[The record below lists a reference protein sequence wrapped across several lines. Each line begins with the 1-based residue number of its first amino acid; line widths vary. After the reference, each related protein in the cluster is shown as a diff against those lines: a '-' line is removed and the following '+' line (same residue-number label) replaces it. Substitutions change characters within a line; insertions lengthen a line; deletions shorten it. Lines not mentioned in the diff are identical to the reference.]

1 MHDTALLQALK
12 LKGRAPVEALAS
24 ALGRGEGDVQAA
36 VDALVADGL
45 AEETKMGFRLTER
58 GREALEELLA
68 AERAGVD
75 RGALAR
81 LYEEFC
87 AVNDEFKALVTSWQM
102 KSETEL
108 NDHTDAAYDRKVL
121 DGLDDLHG
129 RFRPIAERAAAL
141 VPRLSTYV
149 PRFDDAIAR
158 VRAGE
163 VEYVARPLIDS
174 YHTVWFELHE
184 ELIQGAGL
192 NRSEE
197 GAF

>member
-75 RGALAR
+75 RGALAQ

-129 RFRPIAERAAAL
+129 RFRPTAERAAAL

-149 PRFDDAIAR
+149 SRFDDAIAR

-184 ELIQGAGL
+184 ELIQAAGL
-192 NRSEE
+192 NRADE
-197 GAF
+197 GAY